1 MKILIL
7 GLPGSGKTTLAR
19 ELSYH
24 FCIPH
29 FNADSLREAFDD
41 WDFSPE
47 GRERQFHRQA
57 ACIQSAGMGI
67 CDFVCPKN
75 DFQRNFPC
83 DYIIWMDTIS
93 EGRFEDTNKMFEKP
107 IEYDLRIK
115 EWIDLNQL
123 RNSLEG
129 FNRGTKGIASYLKEQ
144 FPKLVK

>member
-1 MKILIL
+1 M
-7 GLPGSGKTTLAR
+7 S
-19 ELSYH
+19 
-24 FCIPH
+24 
-29 FNADSLREAFDD
+29 
-41 WDFSPE
+41 
-47 GRERQFHRQA
+47 
-57 ACIQSAGMGI
+57 
-67 CDFVCPKN
+67 KN

-123 RNSLEG
+123 RNSLDG
-129 FNRGTKGIASYLKEQ
+129 FNRGTKGIASYLKEK

>member
-1 MKILIL
+1 MKILIM

-24 FCIPH
+24 FNIPH

-57 ACIQSAGMGI
+57 NCIHQVGMGI

-93 EGRFEDTNKMFEKP
+93 EGRFEDTNKVFETP
-107 IEYDLRIK
+107 IEYDLRIRK
-115 EWIDLNQL
+115 WIGLNQL
-123 RNSLEG
+123 RKCLED
-129 FNRGTKGIASYLKEQ
+129 FSPGTKGIRNFLSDAL
-144 FPKLVK
+144 PKLAK

>member
-1 MKILIL
+1 M
-7 GLPGSGKTTLAR
+7 GLLTLKVEKDNSIVKR
-19 ELSYH
+19 
-24 FCIPH
+24 
-29 FNADSLREAFDD
+29 
-41 WDFSPE
+41 
-47 GRERQFHRQA
+47 
-57 ACIQSAGMGI
+57 CIQSPGMGI

-123 RNSLEG
+123 RNPWTVS
-129 FNRGTKGIASYLKEQ
+129 TVA
-144 FPKLVK
+144 